1 MIKVIVSACLLGSPV
16 RPDGG
21 DKRLDH
27 PVFRR
32 WLEEGRIV
40 SACPEMLG
48 GLPTPRPP
56 AEIVAADD
64 RARRVTTRDGR
75 DVTQA
80 FEDGARA
87 VAALAEADRIRVAIL
102 KEGSPSCGSSL
113 IYDGTFRG
121 IKVPGEGVTA
131 AFLRAQG
138 IAVFSE
144 EHLDA
149 ADAYIGALER

>member
-21 DKRLDH
+21 DKKLDH
-27 PVFRR
+27 PVLRR

-56 AEIVAADD
+56 AEIVA
-64 RARRVTTRDGR
+64 RRVVTRDGR

-121 IKVPGEGVTA
+121 TKVPGEGVTA
-131 AFLRAQG
+131 AFLRNQG

-144 EHLDA
+144 EELDA
-149 ADAYIGALER
+149 AHAYIVGLEQ